1 MLFTKTKQS
10 KRDSQRSRVYKA
22 EHGVE
27 RSEPSNISC
36 VPSRYTDGA
45 VMSFLGSF
53 MDDKLLGVMFGRVSV
68 DVFISHSHSKC
79 SKAMGDEVWLYV
91 RDNGISVYEILHEI
105 AHVLQ
110 RGSIPPHGEC
120 FTSIFLLL
128 VKQVMGDECYLA
140 LIYQFRKYK
149 VKFTIINEEEIK
161 NGKEIITKGNSQ
173 ARRRNVRRVSS
184 GKTYRGLRSLRFL
197 SLGR

>member
-1 MLFTKTKQS
+1 MRIINGRGSGCVGQMLFIKAKQS

-27 RSEPSNISC
+27 RSKPSNISC

-53 MDDKLLGVMFGRVSV
+53 RDDKLLGVMFGRVSV
-68 DVFISHSHSKC
+68 NVFISHSHSKC
-79 SKAMGDEVWLYV
+79 SKTMGDDVWLYV
-91 RDNGISVYEILHEI
+91 RSNGISVYEILHEV

-110 RGSIPPHGEC
+110 RGSIPPHGEY

-140 LIYQFRKYK
+140 LIYQFQKYK

-161 NGKEIITKGNSQ
+161 NEKETITTG
-173 ARRRNVRRVSS
+173 
-184 GKTYRGLRSLRFL
+184 RS
-197 SLGR
+197 